1 MEFNHKYFLISF
13 RQALLYAP
21 TTIKIMLI
29 TVIISA
35 FFGIVIGAIRF
46 YKLPFFSKFLSL
58 FVTVYMGLP
67 IMVALVLYNLLFLT
81 CYTDFANFFHI
92 QKSISEINPVIV
104 ALFALICHFSCGLSE
119 TVRAALR
126 SIDKVQFE
134 AGYSIG
140 LGKIQT
146 FRRIILPQILPVM
159 VPGLLNNII
168 GILKATNLVSAIGV
182 TEIMVAALVP
192 CQDTY
197 SYLEGYL
204 AAALMY
210 WIIGIVIEN
219 IGHVIEKKTTSYIKR
234 LV

>member
-1 MEFNHKYFLISF
+1 
-13 RQALLYAP
+13 
-21 TTIKIMLI
+21 
-29 TVIISA
+29 
-35 FFGIVIGAIRF
+35 
-46 YKLPFFSKFLSL
+46 
-58 FVTVYMGLP
+58 
-67 IMVALVLYNLLFLT
+67 
-81 CYTDFANFFHI
+81 
-92 QKSISEINPVIV
+92 
-104 ALFALICHFSCGLSE
+104 
-119 TVRAALR
+119 
-126 SIDKVQFE
+126 
-134 AGYSIG
+134 
-140 LGKIQT
+140 
-146 FRRIILPQILPVM
+146 M